1 METVSKNLLP
11 SWVFFFPSS
20 THWRRLLSRGRV
32 HTPCA
37 LPHDPPM
44 VRHTGSEGVNN
55 VETRVMFNIDRLS
68 GLEQTFTTLSVCFQV
83 VKEAEQ
89 MTKNKTLI
97 SHMRF
102 FQQEL
107 VNYLRCELKFDSVNL
122 KWEDLKLEKHYQ
134 YWINHSKKM
143 LKVGAPVFW
152 HFLAWQEI
160 FFKLES
166 ST

>member
-1 METVSKNLLP
+1 MHH
-11 SWVFFFPSS
+11 VFTINHIVFCRIPVILESQ
-20 THWRRLLSRGRV
+20 LSGGGVPLVISGGRV

-44 VRHTGSEGVNN
+44 VHHTGSEGVNA

-68 GLEQTFTTLSVCFQV
+68 GLEQTFTELSVCFQV

-89 MTKNKTLI
+89 MRKNQTLI

-107 VNYLRCELKFDSVNL
+107 VNYLR
-122 KWEDLKLEKHYQ
+122 
-134 YWINHSKKM
+134 
-143 LKVGAPVFW
+143 
-152 HFLAWQEI
+152 
-160 FFKLES
+160 
-166 ST
+166 

>member
-1 METVSKNLLP
+1 MPLVISGEGA
-11 SWVFFFPSS
+11 
-20 THWRRLLSRGRV
+20 H
-32 HTPCA
+32 PCA

-89 MTKNKTLI
+89 MTKNQTLI

-107 VNYLRCELKFDSVNL
+107 VNYLRCKLKFDSVNL
-122 KWEDLKLEKHYQ
+122 K
-134 YWINHSKKM
+134 
-143 LKVGAPVFW
+143 
-152 HFLAWQEI
+152 
-160 FFKLES
+160 
-166 ST
+166 